1 MEGRMLTQRR
11 ERILKIVVSNYIS
24 AGLPVGSEAVARRG
38 LGVSPA
44 TIRNEMMELEEEGY
58 LTQPHTSAGRIPT
71 DKGYRHYIESMM
83 GDVQLSLVEQRLIR
97 HQFHQVEGEIE
108 EWIRLAAAILSRA
121 VHNVAIVTLPKPYEY
136 RLKHLELISLHEFLA
151 LLVLVL
157 REARLKQQVLALEEA
172 ATQEELSTVAWRLNS
187 ACTGLT
193 GSEIVSRSLEL
204 SRLEE
209 QVTRA
214 VAQIMQAEEEEAYED
229 PWVDGLRHMLSQPEF
244 AYSSKLA
251 AIVEFFEEKRLL
263 KSLLPQVL
271 TGEGVRVVIGRE
283 NKPDVMRDCSVII
296 TRYGIPGEVSGAI
309 GVMGPTRM
317 QYSRAIPTVCF
328 LSSVMSEMVGD
339 LYG

>member
-1 MEGRMLTQRR
+1 MLTHRR
-11 ERILKIVVSNYIS
+11 ERILNIIVSDYIA
-24 AGLPVGSEAVARRG
+24 AGLPVSSEAVARRG

-44 TIRNEMMELEEEGY
+44 TIRNEMVELEEEGY

-71 DKGYRHYIESMM
+71 DKGYRRYIESIM

-121 VHNVAIVTLPKPYEY
+121 VHSVAIVTLPKPYEY

-172 ATQEELSTVAWRLNS
+172 ATQEELSVVARRLTS

-193 GSEIVSRSLEL
+193 GSEIANMSLKP

-214 VAQIMQAEEEEAYED
+214 VVQIMQAAEEEAYED
-229 PWVDGLRHMLSQPEF
+229 PCVDGLRHMLSQPEF
-244 AYSSKLA
+244 VRSSRLA
-251 AIVEFFEEKRLL
+251 AIVEFFEEKRVL
-263 KSLLPQVL
+263 KSLLSQVL
-271 TGEGVRVVIGRE
+271 TGEGVRVLIGRE
-283 NKPDVMRDCSVII
+283 NKADVMRDCSVVI
-296 TRYGIPGEVSGAI
+296 TRYGIPGEVGGAI

-328 LSSVMSEMVGD
+328 LSSVMSEMVGE